1 MYFLFPQHH
10 GKERFYM
17 TSIGQYIN
25 VLPYIHCNV
34 FNSSKMETLCVCEGL
49 LYTGL
54 TAGGWLGCC
63 STSLGVNELC
73 YWERQ
78 TSGQQSATRAMPRT
92 GRGRLP
98 STERVISRLTQTQ
111 QSVLMKS
118 RSLESTAIV
127 FSMDHVV

>member
-1 MYFLFPQHH
+1 MTPIQWAIIKVYFSMF
-10 GKERFYM
+10 
-17 TSIGQYIN
+17 T
-25 VLPYIHCNV
+25 CV
-34 FNSSKMETLCVCEGL
+34 FNSSKMETLGVCEGL

-73 YWERQ
+73 YWGQ

-92 GRGRLP
+92 CRGRLP
-98 STERVISRLTQTQ
+98 STERVIPRLTQ

-127 FSMDHVV
+127 FCMDHVV

>member
-1 MYFLFPQHH
+1 MYFPIS
-10 GKERFYM
+10 
-17 TSIGQYIN
+17 T
-25 VLPYIHCNV
+25 CV

-98 STERVISRLTQTQ
+98 HTERVIPNKNFTYEIKVQ
-111 QSVLMKS
+111 S

-127 FSMDHVV
+127 FCMDHVV